1 MFTIAKMSTF
11 RAREDRDQKLSSPS
25 LGSLAIRSILGSD
38 RPRPNDY
45 TVVSFCRF
53 TASVPNV
60 PFLGRTSIFSS
71 DSYLTYLTH
80 I

>member
-38 RPRPNDY
+38 RPRPKADEKAAEGGEVIGVGGY
-45 TVVSFCRF
+45 VDKG
-53 TASVPNV
+53 TAP
-60 PFLGRTSIFSS
+60 
-71 DSYLTYLTH
+71 
-80 I
+80 